1 MLMNHSFIIGSSIAA
16 LAIIAM
22 LPKSAQVLAK
32 QPFIN
37 QPLLE
42 ISTPRFTDRKAL
54 PKQYEITKKGLPKRR
69 DGGGTR
75 FV

>member
-16 LAIIAM
+16 LTIIAM
-22 LPKSAQVLAK
+22 LPKSAEIFSGRSL
-32 QPFIN
+32 IN

-42 ISTPRFTDRKAL
+42 EMAPQFIDIKTQPVQQKLTRR
-54 PKQYEITKKGLPKRR
+54 GLPKRR

-75 FV
+75 YV